1 MELNAGNDPSPSAVV
16 VDVPRENVVA
26 VESGAEGPVLPVRFN
41 QIVAG
46 EVGDAVAR
54 PADENRLPGRPL
66 TAFFHRKFVYPR
78 AMCCPPTRSWPRRIQ
93 RGMYS
98 T

>member
-1 MELNAGNDPSPSAVV
+1 MELNAGNEPSPSAVV
-16 VDVPRENVVA
+16 VDVPRENVVG
-26 VESGAEGPVLPVRFN
+26 VDRGAEGPVLPVRFN

-66 TAFFHRKFVYPR
+66 TAFFFTANPFALVRCVVL
-78 AMCCPPTRSWPRRIQ
+78 PTRSWPRRV
-93 RGMYS
+93 
-98 T
+98 